1 MTRVMNP
8 SPPPRAD
15 ARQLVDKLLNNAV
28 QRRAS
33 DVHLEPTAEGLEI
46 RLRIDG
52 LLETLEQVDA
62 SIGRS
67 MVTRLMV
74 MAHLLT
80 YRLDVPQ
87 EGRAT
92 VEVPASPKP
101 LDLRLSIMP
110 TTHGLRA
117 AVRMPAELVQPR
129 TLGELGLP
137 ASVVEGLERFAH
149 ADAGMLILTG
159 PAGSGKTTTIYAL
172 LQHIAATSPGLSIV
186 ALEDPVERDLPG
198 VTQIEVAPFGELTY
212 ERTLRS
218 ILRQDP
224 QVLMLGEI
232 RDGATASLAVQAALS
247 GHRLVSTLH
256 AASPAGA
263 MARLLEMGVEPYQL
277 TSAIFGVVSQR
288 LLRRLLPSPGLQP
301 QVSSAQSEDRGLK
314 PQAWQQPQQQTAPQY
329 RGRIP
334 IAEFVAMDDAL
345 RRAILDR
352 SDAATLEKI
361 YAQQSAYRPM
371 RAAAGDGIRGG
382 LTDEAEVRRVLGDQP
397 PAAAAGHGGAPG

>member
-1 MTRVMNP
+1 MSLSLPDSASKMT
-8 SPPPRAD
+8 PPRFD
-15 ARQLVDKLLNNAV
+15 ARALVDQLLDDAV
-28 QRRAS
+28 KRRAS
-33 DVHLEPTAEGLEI
+33 DVHLEPTADGLEV
-46 RLRIDG
+46 RLRVDG
-52 LLETLEQVDA
+52 LLETVDHVD
-62 SIGRS
+62 SNTGRS

-92 VEVPASPKP
+92 VEVPSNPKP

-117 AVRMPAELVQPR
+117 AVRMPAELVQPH
-129 TLGELGLP
+129 TLSELGLP
-137 ASVVEGLERFAH
+137 AGVVEGLERFAH
-149 ADAGMLILTG
+149 ADSGMLILTG

-172 LQHIAATSPGLSIV
+172 LQHIAQTHAGLSIV

-263 MARLLEMGVEPYQL
+263 IARLLEMGVEPYQL
-277 TSAIFGVVSQR
+277 TSAIFGIVSQR
-288 LLRRLLPSPGLQP
+288 LLRRLQAPSPA
-301 QVSSAQSEDRGLK
+301 S
-314 PQAWQQPQQQTAPQY
+314 PQY

-334 IAEFVAMDDAL
+334 IAEFVTMDDSL

-352 SDAATLEKI
+352 GDAGALEKI
-361 YAQQSAYRPM
+361 YARQSGFRPM
-371 RAAAGDGIRGG
+371 RAAAGDCIRGG
-382 LTDEAEVRRVLGDQP
+382 LTDEPEVRRVLGDQAP
-397 PAAAAGHGGAPG
+397 TSGSSGGGAPG

>member
-1 MTRVMNP
+1 MT
-8 SPPPRAD
+8 PPHLD
-15 ARQLVDKLLNNAV
+15 ARVLVDKLLDDAV
-28 QRRAS
+28 KRRAS
-33 DVHLEPTAEGLEI
+33 DIHLEPTADGLEV
-46 RLRIDG
+46 RLRVDG
-52 LLETLEQVDA
+52 LLDTVDRVDA
-62 SIGRS
+62 AVGRS

-92 VEVPASPKP
+92 VTVASNPKQM
-101 LDLRLSIMP
+101 DLRLSIMP

-117 AVRMPAELVQPR
+117 AVRMPAELVQPHA
-129 TLGELGLP
+129 LHDLGLP
-137 ASVVEGLERFAH
+137 QSVVDGVERFAR

-172 LQHIAATSPGLSIV
+172 LQHIAATSTGLSIV
-186 ALEDPVERDLPG
+186 ALEDPVERDLPA

-256 AASPAGA
+256 AATPAGA
-263 MARLLEMGVEPYQL
+263 IARLLEMGIEPYQL
-277 TSAIFGVVSQR
+277 SSAIFGIVSQR
-288 LLRRLLPSPGLQP
+288 LLRRLSPGLQP
-301 QVSSAQSEDRGLK
+301 QAHEDQRLK
-314 PQAWQQPQQQTAPQY
+314 PRASPDAAGAPSRYQ
-329 RGRIP
+329 GRIP
-334 IAEFVAMDDAL
+334 VAEFVVMDDPL
-345 RRAILDR
+345 RRAILNR
-352 SDAATLEKI
+352 SDASSLAKI
-361 YAQQSAYRPM
+361 YAAQPGFRPM
-371 RAAAGDGIRGG
+371 RAAAGDCIRGAI
-382 LTDEAEVRRVLGDQP
+382 TDDAEVRRVLGSEAD
-397 PAAAAGHGGAPG
+397 GGAPG